1 MHGFCCNTQR
11 LRKVDTSYAPSVK
24 LSIDNNNQ
32 LQPHDRTTT
41 VKNSRYRKRIR
52 NKQSSSWPYF
62 QPTAQLAASSSNNK
76 QERNANEEYQIQ
88 KWLLSSTT
96 LLLGDE
102 STIQLING
110 ETNITSV
117 DTSAADI
124 ISNTRHQTLDTNF
137 DTKKEYVKHAIST
150 MLSWCQWIIQCS
162 TGRRNSRRRSSTT
175 KHQLTYGSIKCS
187 PVNAAKI
194 IDSILYMLL
203 DLLDIDEAADIEVD
217 PEGGSPVDTTLLE
230 LIHIAIVSW
239 SNCKNRDGVA
249 VQRTEYWLRLLQER
263 QTSNFNENDMRLY
276 EECYR
281 GVIRACISSHEYQYL
296 EKAIVLLDDMRDD
309 HLRIYPTAQTCNLVL
324 YGLANCKPST
334 KNAKLAED
342 ILKNM
347 IQDCQDNELK
357 YAYRPDTNTFRQ
369 VITAWAKSDATDEA
383 AKNARRI
390 LDKML
395 TDYPQIDPD
404 ASTFNAIMTLYLQLG
419 RRKEALAIFDQMCS
433 LQQSGRKGTKPDLY
447 SINLMLNALS
457 KQPPF
462 CSSEELQKAE
472 DVLDVIRES
481 FNVAPDVQ
489 SYNIL
494 IDSWAKSNLPESAEK
509 AVLLLDIMERRCRL
523 EPSIAPDCYTY
534 TSVINAI
541 SKSKDHKRRGSWA
554 EEIFQ
559 RMKSLHS
566 QGIVNE
572 PTIPVYNALLNAL
585 ITSGEYGSIE
595 RAWVVF
601 TEIIETT
608 DIANIRTYN
617 TMLKGYSTIIRN
629 KDNGDIISYS
639 RPKLAE
645 QLLDRMEISYYRET
659 SDIVP
664 DKYSYTTVISAY
676 GRSNVKRKAAKAHW
690 VLQRMIDAYDD
701 GNNLAKPNTYAFN
714 AVLNACA
721 HTRYSE
727 EKVEAFTILCSTLI
741 LQRKWAKPD
750 HTTYGIFLQG
760 CSRLLPKNET
770 RKWRVVE
777 TVFNSCT
784 KEGQCG
790 SLVLSTLK
798 QQPELYEALV
808 GRFLTDDGL
817 EIPLQWR
824 RNIASSRKDSA
835 TSQR

>member
-1 MHGFCCNTQR
+1 
-11 LRKVDTSYAPSVK
+11 LRKVDTSYALSFPS
-24 LSIDNNNQ
+24 LFSSSIDNDNG
-32 LQPHDRTTT
+32 QPYDRTAATASS
-41 VKNSRYRKRIR
+41 KNGRYRKRVR
-52 NKQSSSWPYF
+52 NKQSSWPSYY
-62 QPTAQLAASSSNNK
+62 QPIEQATSSSNK
-76 QERNANEEYQIQ
+76 QERNGNEEYQIQ

-96 LLLGDE
+96 LLLGDDL
-102 STIQLING
+102 TFQLING
-110 ETNITSV
+110 ETNTS
-117 DTSAADI
+117 TSIDAPAYLNS
-124 ISNTRHQTLDTNF
+124 SNRQQTLDNF
-137 DTKKEYVKHAIST
+137 DTKKEYRKHAIST
-150 MLSWCQWIIQCS
+150 MQSWCQWIIQCS
-162 TGRRNSRRRSSTT
+162 TGRRNSRRSTN
-175 KHQLTYGSIKCS
+175 KYQLTYGSIKCS

-194 IDSILYMLL
+194 VDSILFRLL
-203 DLLDIDEAADIEVD
+203 NVIDIEEGEVD
-217 PEGGSPVDTTLLE
+217 TEVDQGNDTTLLE
-230 LIHIAIVSW
+230 LIHIAITAW

-249 VQRTEYWLRLLQER
+249 VNRTEYWLQLLQHR
-263 QTSNFNENDMRLY
+263 QTTNFTDDNDLRLY

-281 GVIRACISSHEYQYL
+281 GVIRACISSHEYQHL
-296 EKAIVLLDDMRDD
+296 EKAIGLLDDMRDG
-309 HLRIYPTAQTCNLVL
+309 HHRLYPTAQTCNLVL

-334 KNAKLAED
+334 KNAKQAED

-347 IQDCQDNELK
+347 KYDCQENELK

-369 VITAWAKSDATDEA
+369 VITAWSKSETTDEA
-383 AKNARRI
+383 AMNARRI
-390 LDKML
+390 LDQML
-395 TDYPQIDPD
+395 TDYPSLDPD

-457 KQPPF
+457 QQPPF

-494 IDSWAKSNLPESAEK
+494 IDSWAKSNLHEAAEK
-509 AVLLLDIMERRCRL
+509 AILLLDIMERRCRL

-541 SKSKDHKRRGSWA
+541 SKSKHHKKRGSWA

-566 QGIVNE
+566 QGLITNE

-585 ITSGEYGSIE
+585 ITSEEFGSIE
-595 RAWVVF
+595 RAWIVF

-617 TMLKGYSTIIRN
+617 TMLKGYSTLIRN
-629 KDNGDIISYS
+629 NDGEIISYS
-639 RPKLAE
+639 RPKQAE

-664 DKYSYTTVISAY
+664 DKYSYTTVTSAY

-690 VLQRMIDAYDD
+690 VLQRMIDAYQD
-701 GNNLAKPNTYAFN
+701 GNNSKAKPNTYAFN

-721 HTRYSE
+721 HTRYPE

-824 RNIASSRKDSA
+824 RNISSRKDSA
-835 TSQR
+835 TSR